1 MQIQKQELW
10 VGIDVSMKSFHAAL
24 DFPML
29 FSNQQKIPVS
39 DLPNREFKLTSAG
52 VRSFLN
58 WIQLQ
63 QSDFFAQYSDE
74 EQNNLPVAFLMEAT
88 GLSSTTLKKML
99 YASHST

>member
-99 YASHST
+99 Y